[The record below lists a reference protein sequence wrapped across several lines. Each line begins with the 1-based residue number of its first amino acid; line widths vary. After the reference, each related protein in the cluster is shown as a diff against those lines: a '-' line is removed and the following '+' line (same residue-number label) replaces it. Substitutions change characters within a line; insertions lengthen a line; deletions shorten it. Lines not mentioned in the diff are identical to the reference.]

1 MDIKAKINEIADKI
15 KNDPDLMARFQS
27 DPVGAV
33 ESLAGVDLPNE
44 QIQPIVD
51 AIKAKLDVQAHR
63 RAGRPVRQKIKGYT
77 GLLLTQQPRQTVETV
92 LPPQV
97 MGLSTR

>member
-27 DPVGAV
+27 DPAGAV

-51 AIKAKLDVQAHR
+51 AIKAKLDVDKLTGALGGLF
-63 RAGRPVRQKIKGYT
+63 GRK
-77 GLLLTQQPRQTVETV
+77 
-92 LPPQV
+92 
-97 MGLSTR
+97 